1 MLGETVWFYRWAM
14 SNDSVFKLGRV
25 RLSGNQ
31 AVARGALEAG
41 VRLATGY
48 PGAPISDLQGSF
60 EQVAGNLPRVNPF
73 TLRAGQTLDNVNY
86 QLTAHWGTTTN
97 EDNAFA
103 LALGAVICKGNFKN
117 RDFLTEDEWDLVYGD
132 TVFADDEEKRI
143 PVGSRVMCSFKHL
156 GGNTAADAIRVAVNV
171 VPYTGGL
178 GIASG
183 DDRQGTASQT
193 MQDNKVLFAFHFRI
207 PTFELHSP
215 LTAHRTVKNCYR
227 LFEELGTPFAVIM
240 NYDLSYRE
248 VSVDLA
254 MEVDLAAN
262 RRQKGFTRDPKHL
275 VTIGPHIRPRE
286 SKFHS
291 RLIPLFRK
299 KLGEYF
305 DFLGNKVQQYGEEP
319 RTLLLL
325 NGPFREDFQLVKHDR
340 TLKNRLNNKF
350 GGVVAVETTAV
361 FPQPES
367 LYKKLLSKLSIERI
381 FVFEEGYGRVIYLQ
395 LLDLVN
401 RHGLDVKV
409 FDCGIPY
416 EPRIYERFSYIDHI
430 LKKE

>member
-1 MLGETVWFYRWAM
+1 MKKEVAF
-14 SNDSVFKLGRV
+14 NLGRL

-41 VRLATGY
+41 VRLATAY

-60 EQVAGNLPRVNPF
+60 EQVAGNLPRVSPF
-73 TLRAGQTLDNVNY
+73 TLRAGETLDNAHY
-86 QLTAHWGTTTN
+86 HLTAHWGNTTN

-103 LALGAVICKGNFKN
+103 LALGAVICKGDFKN
-117 RDFLTEDEWDLVYGD
+117 RDFLSEEEWDLVYGD
-132 TVFADDEEKRI
+132 TVFSEEEGKRV

-178 GIASG
+178 GITSG

-193 MQDNKVLFAFHFRI
+193 MQDNKVLFALHFRI

-215 LTAHRTVKNCYR
+215 LSAHQTVKNCYR
-227 LFEELGTPFAVIM
+227 LFEELGTPFALIM

-248 VSVDLA
+248 VSVDLN
-254 MEVDLAAN
+254 MEIDLAAN
-262 RRQKGFTRDPKHL
+262 MRKKGFVRDPKHL

-286 SKFHS
+286 NKYDAK
-291 RLIPLFRK
+291 LIPLFRK
-299 KLGEYF
+299 KVGEYF
-305 DFLGNKVQQYGEEP
+305 DFLGNTVQQHGEKP
-319 RTLLLL
+319 RTVLLL
-325 NGPFREDFQLVKHDR
+325 NGPFREDFQLVKHDQ
-340 TLKNRLNNKF
+340 TLKDRLFKKF
-350 GGVVAVETTAV
+350 GGVVAVETSVV

-367 LYKKLLSKLSIERI
+367 LYKKLLSKLSIEKI
-381 FVFEEGYGRVIYLQ
+381 FVFEEGYGRVIYMQ
-395 LLDLVN
+395 LLDMVN
-401 RHGLDVKV
+401 RHGLNVKV
-409 FDCGIPY
+409 LDCGIPY

-430 LKKE
+430 LKEE

>member
-1 MLGETVWFYRWAM
+1 MKKPGAL
-14 SNDSVFKLGRV
+14 NLGRV

-41 VRLATGY
+41 VRVATGY

-60 EQVAGNLPRVNPF
+60 EQLAGNIRRASPF
-73 TLRAGQTLDNVNY
+73 SVKLGQALDEVNY
-86 QLTAHWGTTTN
+86 NLTAHWGTTTN

-103 LALGAVICKGNFKN
+103 FALGAVICKADRK
-117 RDFLTEDEWDLVYGD
+117 RREFLTEDEWDLVYGE
-132 TVFADDEEKRI
+132 TAFADDENKNI

-156 GGNTAADAIRVAVNV
+156 GGNTAADAIRVAVNI
-171 VPYTGGL
+171 VPYSGGL

-193 MQDNKVLFAFHFRI
+193 MQDNKVLFSLHFRI

-215 LTAHRTVKNCYR
+215 LTAHQTVRNCYR

-248 VSVDLA
+248 VSVNLA
-254 MEVDLAAN
+254 MEVDLGAN
-262 RRQKGFTRDPKHL
+262 MRQKGFTRDPKHL

-286 SKFHS
+286 NKFHS
-291 RLIPLFRK
+291 QLLPLFRK
-299 KLGEYF
+299 KIGEYF
-305 DFLGNKVQQYGEEP
+305 DFLGNKVQQYGEKP

-325 NGPFREDFQLVKHDR
+325 NGPFREDFQLVRHDQ
-340 TLKNRLNNKF
+340 TLKNRLLKKF
-350 GGVVAVETTAV
+350 GGIVAVETAVV

-367 LYKKLLSKLSIERI
+367 LYKKLITKLAIEKI
-381 FVFEEGYGRVIYLQ
+381 CVFEEGYGKVIYMQ

-401 RHGLDVKV
+401 RYGLDAKV

-430 LKKE
+430 LAP

>member
-1 MLGETVWFYRWAM
+1 M
-14 SNDSVFKLGRV
+14 NKDIVFDLGRL

-60 EQVAGNLPRVNPF
+60 EQVAGNLPRVSPF
-73 TLRAGQTLDNVNY
+73 TLRAGETLDNANY

-103 LALGAVICKGNFKN
+103 FALGAVICKGDFKN
-117 RDFLTEDEWDLVYGD
+117 RDFLTEDEWDVVYGD
-132 TVFADDEEKRI
+132 TVFSEDEEKRV
-143 PVGSRVMCSFKHL
+143 PVGSRVICSFKHL

-171 VPYTGGL
+171 VPYTGGM

-193 MQDNKVLFAFHFRI
+193 MQDNKVLFALHFRI

-215 LTAHRTVKNCYR
+215 LTAHNTVKNCYR
-227 LFEELGTPFAVIM
+227 LCEELGTPFGVIM

-248 VSVDLA
+248 VSVDLN
-254 MEVDLAAN
+254 MEIDFAAN
-262 RRQKGFTRDPKHL
+262 MRQKRFTRDPKHL

-286 SKFHS
+286 KKFHTK
-291 RLIPLFRK
+291 LIPLFNK
-299 KLGEYF
+299 KIGQYF
-305 DFLGNKVQQYGEEP
+305 DFLGNEVQQYGSKP

-325 NGPFREDFQLVKHDR
+325 NGPFREDFQLVKYDR
-340 TLKNRLNNKF
+340 TLRDRMLMKF
-350 GGVVAVETTAV
+350 GEVVAVETTVV
-361 FPQPES
+361 FPQPDS
-367 LYKKLLSKLSIERI
+367 LYTKLISDFSIKKIL
-381 FVFEEGYGRVIYLQ
+381 VFEEGYGRVIYLQ

-401 RHGLDVKV
+401 SHGLSAKV

-416 EPRIYERFSYIDHI
+416 EPRIYERFSYIDHM
-430 LKKE
+430 LKEE

>member
-1 MLGETVWFYRWAM
+1 MNKDAVL
-14 SNDSVFKLGRV
+14 NLGRV

-41 VRLATGY
+41 VRVATGY

-60 EQVAGNLPRVNPF
+60 EQLAGNIPRASPF
-73 TLRAGQTLDNVNY
+73 SVKLGQALDEVNY
-86 QLTAHWGTTTN
+86 NLTAHWGTTTN

-103 LALGAVICKGNFKN
+103 FALGAVICKGDSKK
-117 RDFLTEDEWDLVYGD
+117 REFLTEDEWDLVYGE
-132 TVFADDEEKRI
+132 TAFAEDEKKSI

-193 MQDNKVLFAFHFRI
+193 MQDNKVLFSLHFRM

-215 LTAHRTVKNCYR
+215 LTAHQTVKNCYR

-248 VSVDLA
+248 VYVDLA
-254 MEVDLAAN
+254 MKVDLGAN
-262 RRQKGFTRDPKHL
+262 MRQKGFTRDPKHL

-286 SKFHS
+286 HNFHS
-291 RLIPLFRK
+291 KLIPLFRRK
-299 KLGEYF
+299 IGEYF
-305 DFLGNKVQQYGEEP
+305 DFLGNKVQQYGEKP

-340 TLKNRLNNKF
+340 TLKNRLLKKF
-350 GGVVAVETTAV
+350 GGIVAVETTVV

-367 LYKKLLSKLSIERI
+367 LYKKLITKLSIEKI
-381 FVFEEGYGRVIYLQ
+381 FVFEEGYGRVIYMQ

-401 RHGLDVKV
+401 RHGLDAKV

-416 EPRIYERFSYIDHI
+416 EPRIYERFSYIDHV
-430 LKKE
+430 LAD

>member
-1 MLGETVWFYRWAM
+1 MNKSVVFNLG
-14 SNDSVFKLGRV
+14 KL

-48 PGAPISDLQGSF
+48 PGAPISDLQGSL
-60 EQVAGNLPRVNPF
+60 EQVAGNLPRVSPF
-73 TLRAGQTLDNVNY
+73 TLRAGETLDNANY
-86 QLTAHWGTTTN
+86 RLTAHWGTTTN

-103 LALGAVICKGNFKN
+103 LALGAVICKGDFKS
-117 RDFLTEDEWDLVYGD
+117 REFLTEDEWNLVYGD
-132 TVFADDEEKRI
+132 TVFAEDEEKRV

-193 MQDNKVLFAFHFRI
+193 MQDNKVLFSSHFRI

-215 LTAHRTVKNCYR
+215 LTAHQTVKNCYR

-248 VSVDLA
+248 VSVDLS
-254 MEVDLAAN
+254 MEVDLGAN
-262 RRQKGFTRDPKHL
+262 MRQKAFTRDPKHL

-286 SKFHS
+286 NKFHS
-291 RLIPLFRK
+291 KLIPLFRK
-299 KLGEYF
+299 KIGEYF
-305 DFLGNKVQQYGEEP
+305 DFLGNKVQQYGENP

-325 NGPFREDFQLVKHDR
+325 NGPFREDFQLVKHDQ
-340 TLKNRLNNKF
+340 TLKDRLLKKF
-350 GGVVAVETTAV
+350 GGLLAVETTVV

-367 LYKKLLSKLSIERI
+367 LYKKLLKKFSIEKI
-381 FVFEEGYGRVIYLQ
+381 SVFEEGYGRVIYLQ

-401 RHGLDVKV
+401 RHGLDAKV

>member
-1 MLGETVWFYRWAM
+1 MHKNV
-14 SNDSVFKLGRV
+14 VFNLGRL

-60 EQVAGNLPRVNPF
+60 EQVAGNLPRVSSF
-73 TLRAGQTLDNVNY
+73 TLRAGEILDNANY

-103 LALGAVICKGNFKN
+103 LALGAVICKGDFKN
-117 RDFLTEDEWDLVYGD
+117 RDFLTEDEWDLLYGD
-132 TVFADDEEKRI
+132 TVFSGDEGKRV

-156 GGNTAADAIRVAVNV
+156 GGNTAADAIRVAMNV

-193 MQDNKVLFAFHFRI
+193 MQDNKVLFALHFRI

-215 LTAHRTVKNCYR
+215 LTAHQTVKNCYH

-248 VSVDLA
+248 VSVDLD
-254 MEVDLAAN
+254 MSIDLAAN
-262 RRQKGFTRDPKHL
+262 MRQKGFTRDPKHL

-286 SKFHS
+286 NKFHS
-291 RLIPLFRK
+291 KLIPLFRK
-299 KLGEYF
+299 KIGEYF
-305 DFLGNKVQQYGEEP
+305 DFLGNKVQQYGEKP

-325 NGPFREDFQLVKHDR
+325 NGPFREDFQLLKQALAGISLDPLWLDSLPVAFDGKTKRERSSRVK
-340 TLKNRLNNKF
+340 TGLKAKQREELGLNP
-350 GGVVAVETTAV
+350 VIEEYLATVEET
-361 FPQPES
+361 
-367 LYKKLLSKLSIERI
+367 K
-381 FVFEEGYGRVIYLQ
+381 
-395 LLDLVN
+395 
-401 RHGLDVKV
+401 
-409 FDCGIPY
+409 
-416 EPRIYERFSYIDHI
+416 
-430 LKKE
+430 

>member
-1 MLGETVWFYRWAM
+1 MKKDGAL
-14 SNDSVFKLGRV
+14 NLGRI

-41 VRLATGY
+41 VRVATGY

-60 EQVAGNLPRVNPF
+60 EQLAGNLTRATPF
-73 TLRAGQTLDNVNY
+73 AIKLGQALDDAQY

-103 LALGAVICKGNFKN
+103 FALGAVICKGDIKK
-117 RDFLTEDEWDLVYGD
+117 REFLTEDEWDLVYGD
-132 TVFADDEEKRI
+132 TAFADDENKSI

-193 MQDNKVLFAFHFRI
+193 MQDNKILFSLHFRM

-215 LTAHRTVKNCYR
+215 LTAHQTVKNCYR

-254 MEVDLAAN
+254 MDVDLGAN
-262 RRQKGFTRDPKHL
+262 MRRKGFTRDPKHL

-286 SKFHS
+286 HNFHS
-291 RLIPLFRK
+291 KLIPLFRK
-299 KLGEYF
+299 KIGEYF
-305 DFLGNKVQQYGEEP
+305 DFLGNKVQQYGEKP

-340 TLKNRLNNKF
+340 NLKNRLLKKF
-350 GGVVAVETTAV
+350 GGILSVETTVV
-361 FPQPES
+361 FPQPDS
-367 LYKKLLSKLSIERI
+367 L
-381 FVFEEGYGRVIYLQ
+381 
-395 LLDLVN
+395 
-401 RHGLDVKV
+401 
-409 FDCGIPY
+409 
-416 EPRIYERFSYIDHI
+416 
-430 LKKE
+430 